1 MKAEIITIGDE
12 ILIGQVTDSNS
23 AWMAKALNEIGITV
37 VRITTISDHPQAI
50 KDALNE
56 AVERA
61 DLILITGGLGPTR
74 DDITKYALTEYFGSK
89 LVRDENALLKIKE
102 FLASRGVEPSDL
114 NLNQALLPDNCVAI
128 PNRYGTAN
136 GMWFK
141 KDSKDIISMPGVPYE
156 MKSMMTGHIL
166 PELRKKHDLPVIIHK
181 TVITQGIP
189 ESHLARLLSDYE
201 QQLQEN
207 IRLAY
212 LPSPG
217 LVRLRLSITG
227 KDKQKTEKLIQEAL
241 EELMTL
247 LPEYIT
253 GIEDEN
259 IEKQIGEMLVKK
271 GSTLATAESCTGGNI
286 AHLITSVP
294 GSSRY
299 FKGSVVAYSNE
310 IKEKVLGVKKEIL
323 EKFGAVSEP
332 VVKEM
337 AAGIRKLYQSDYA
350 IATSGIAGP
359 EGGSADKPVG
369 TTWIA
374 VASAG
379 HIQADKYLFGNL
391 RSTNIQKASLTA
403 LNMLRKLIQ
412 SEKIV
417 KNKFD

>member
-12 ILIGQVTDSNS
+12 LLIGQVIDSNS
-23 AWMAKALNEIGITV
+23 AWMAKALNEIGVNV
-37 VRITTISDHPQAI
+37 VRITTIADHPGAI
-50 KDALNE
+50 RDALNG
-56 AVERA
+56 AA
-61 DLILITGGLGPTR
+61 AKSDLILITGGLGPTR
-74 DDITKYALTEYFGSK
+74 DDITKDALTDYFGGK
-89 LVRDENALLKIKE
+89 LVRNENAVLKIKE
-102 FLASRGVEPSDL
+102 FLTLRGVELSDL
-114 NLNQALLPDNCVAI
+114 NLDQALLPDNCVVI
-128 PNRYGTAN
+128 PNRYGTAS

-141 KDSKDIISMPGVPYE
+141 KDGKDFISMPGVPYE
-156 MKSMMTGHIL
+156 LKNMMTGHIL

-189 ESHLARLLSDYE
+189 ESQLARLLSDFE
-201 QQLQEN
+201 QNLRDD
-207 IRLAY
+207 IKLAY

-227 KDKQKTEKLIQEAL
+227 NEKEKTEQRIHKAL
-241 EELMTL
+241 DELMAL
-247 LPEYIT
+247 IPEYIT
-253 GIEDEN
+253 GMENEN
-259 IEKQIGEMLVKK
+259 IEKLIGEMLVKE

-299 FKGSVVAYSNE
+299 FVGSVVAYSND
-310 IKEKVLGVKKEIL
+310 IKERILGVSKEIL
-323 EKFGAVSEP
+323 EKHGAVSEP

-337 AAGIRKLYQSDYA
+337 AACIRNLYQSNYV

-359 EGGSADKPVG
+359 EGGSAEKPIG

-374 VASAG
+374 VASAKQ
-379 HIQADKYLFGNL
+379 ILAEKYLFGNL

>member
-1 MKAEIITIGDE
+1 
-12 ILIGQVTDSNS
+12 
-23 AWMAKALNEIGITV
+23 LNEIGITV

-50 KDALNE
+50 KDALND

-128 PNRYGTAN
+128 PNRYGTAS

-181 TVITQGIP
+181 TLITQGIP

-253 GIEDEN
+253 GIEDEH

-286 AHLITSVP
+286 AHLITSIP

-299 FKGSVVAYSNE
+299 FKGSVVAYSDE

-359 EGGSADKPVG
+359 EGGNADKPVG

-379 HIQADKYLFGNL
+379 YIRTDKYLFGNL

>member
-12 ILIGQVTDSNS
+12 ILIGQVVDSNS
-23 AWMAKALNEIGITV
+23 SWMAKALNGIGITV
-37 VRITTISDHPQAI
+37 VRITTVSDHPQAI

-61 DLILITGGLGPTR
+61 DLILTTGGLGPTR
-74 DDITKYALTEYFGSK
+74 DDITKNALTEYFGGK
-89 LVRDENALLKIKE
+89 LVRDEDTVLKIKE
-102 FLASRGVEPSDL
+102 FLASRGVELSDL

-128 PNRYGTAN
+128 PNRYGTAS

-227 KDKQKTEKLIQEAL
+227 KEKQKTGKLIQEAL
-241 EELMTL
+241 EKLMTL

-271 GSTLATAESCTGGNI
+271 GSTLAIAESCTGGNI

-310 IKEKVLGVKKEIL
+310 IKEKILGVKKETL
-323 EKFGAVSEP
+323 EKYGAVSEP

-359 EGGSADKPVG
+359 EGGSAEKPVG

-379 HIQADKYLFGNL
+379 HTQADKYLFGNL

-403 LNMLRKLIQ
+403 LNMLRILIQ
-412 SEKIV
+412 SK
-417 KNKFD
+417 K